1 MFWDTCFTL
10 DFINPSPFNPGR
22 CLPNLSASRF
32 LNREL
37 SDGGLRIESGG
48 LGRGVLADTGD
59 TEGDEPTVADLTE
72 DPTNMVVLLGLFLT
86 QVMLLRFPIVRKVL
100 RERRP
105 RSKAGRHKEA

>member
-1 MFWDTCFTL
+1 M
-10 DFINPSPFNPGR
+10 
-22 CLPNLSASRF
+22 
-32 LNREL
+32 

-86 QVMLLRFPIVRKVL
+86 QVMLLRFPWHKYEPTIRSVQRHRGKNEKLTIVRKVL